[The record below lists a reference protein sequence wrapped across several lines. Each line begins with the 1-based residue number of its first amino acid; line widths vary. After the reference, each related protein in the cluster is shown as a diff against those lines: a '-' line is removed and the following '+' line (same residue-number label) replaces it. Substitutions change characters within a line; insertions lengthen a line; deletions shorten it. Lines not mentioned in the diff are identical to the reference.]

1 MHLSV
6 PGDSSIIDRCP
17 LSALSDRVVLAKC
30 PLRAQKPEIRRE
42 SVFDPEPNIGLGF
55 HSDGVNSSPFS
66 VARLSRHSARSRP
79 RLMTNGLSCSLRWGG

>member
-30 PLRAQKPEIRRE
+30 PLRAQKQK
-42 SVFDPEPNIGLGF
+42 FDG
-55 HSDGVNSSPFS
+55 SPFLIPNRTLDS
-66 VARLSRHSARSRP
+66 GFTA
-79 RLMTNGLSCSLRWGG
+79 TE